1 MPNTTQHY
9 RNLFQLASLQDGF
22 FTTKQAISVGY
33 NTNGHPY
40 HVKSGNWIREHRG
53 IYRLANFPTGN
64 RPDLMLWYLWSRN
77 RKEEPQGI
85 YSHES
90 ALALHE
96 LTDVNPD
103 KLYMTVPVN
112 FRRSTNIPD
121 ILVLHYGDITVEEV
135 DDMHG
140 VKVTNAMRTIIDII
154 REGTLSEDLIKQAI
168 KEATNQGMVTKK
180 TLKKFSKNYKILND
194 LIDKMEI

>member
-1 MPNTTQHY
+1 MANTTERY
-9 RNLFQLASLQDGF
+9 RNLFKIASMQGGF

-33 NTNGHPY
+33 NSNGHPY

-53 IYRLANFPTGN
+53 IYRLANFPMGD

-96 LTDVNPD
+96 LSDVNPG

-112 FRRSTNIPD
+112 FRRNTSLPD
-121 ILVLHYGDITVEEV
+121 IVVLHYGDITVEEV
-135 DDMHG
+135 DHMHG
-140 VKVTNAMRTIIDII
+140 VKVTNAMRTIIDVIM
-154 REGTLSEDLIKQAI
+154 EGTLSEDLIKQAI

-180 TLKKFSKNYKILND
+180 TLKKFSKEYKILND
-194 LIDKMEI
+194 LIDKMKV

>member
-1 MPNTTQHY
+1 
-9 RNLFQLASLQDGF
+9 
-22 FTTKQAISVGY
+22 
-33 NTNGHPY
+33 
-40 HVKSGNWIREHRG
+40 
-53 IYRLANFPTGN
+53 
-64 RPDLMLWYLWSRN
+64 MLWYLWSRN

-121 ILVLHYGDITVEEV
+121 IVVLHYGDISVEEV
-135 DDMHG
+135 DHMHG

-168 KEATNQGMVTKK
+168 KEATNQGMITKK

-194 LIDKMEI
+194 LIDKMKI

>member
-194 LIDKMEI
+194 LIAKIKI

>member
-1 MPNTTQHY
+1 MPNTTQRY

-40 HVKSGNWIREHRG
+40 HVKSGNWIRELRG
-53 IYRLANFPTGN
+53 IYRLANFPTGD

-112 FRRSTNIPD
+112 FRRSTHIPD
-121 ILVLHYGDITVEEV
+121 IVVLHYGDITVEEV
-135 DDMHG
+135 DHMHG

-168 KEATNQGMVTKK
+168 NEATNQGMVTKK

-194 LIDKMEI
+194 LIDKMKI